1 MKILRAYI
9 DEPKPESCEAC
20 DANWFDCLYNNFKCG
35 LGCADYSDC
44 PLIYAPSRS
53 MQRRLD
59 IQMPLEEK

>member
-9 DEPKPESCEAC
+9 DEPKPESC
-20 DANWFDCLYNNFKCG
+20 NDCKLHGGDQYNGVYCQ
-35 LGCADYSDC
+35 LGYYMHSDC

-59 IQMPLEEK
+59 DQMLLEEE